1 MKEMSEGEKKRV
13 AEQRESLGEEGLKR
27 KRQRLEKATDEN
39 EVNIDKLITKGF
51 MWVKYLKSLWV
62 KRGNA

>member
-27 KRQRLEKATDEN
+27 KRQRLEKATDQN

-51 MWVKYLKSLWV
+51 MWVK
-62 KRGNA
+62 

>member
-1 MKEMSEGEKKRV
+1 MKEISEGEKKRV

-51 MWVKYLKSLWV
+51 MRVKYLESLWV

>member
-13 AEQRESLGEEGLKR
+13 TEQRESLGEEGLKR

-39 EVNIDKLITKGF
+39 EVNIDKLITKRF
-51 MWVKYLKSLWV
+51 MWVKYLESLWV

>member
-1 MKEMSEGEKKRV
+1 M

-51 MWVKYLKSLWV
+51 MWVKYLESLWV